1 MKGVVFNI
9 VEEVVTAQLSA
20 AAWDGIVRAAEVDG
34 AYTSLGTY
42 PDDDLDRIL
51 AATAEATGMSIDD
64 VQRFV
69 GVHGFE
75 LLADRV
81 PDVMQQ
87 MRQWTDV
94 LVDLDEIIHAEVLKL
109 YPGAVVPGFVATMQP
124 DGVLL
129 RYSSAR
135 RMCALADGLAVGAGN
150 WFGRSLTV
158 QHVACT
164 QRGDIDCV
172 LLVCE
177 QERR

>member
-20 AAWDGIVRAAEVDG
+20 AAWDGILNAAGADG

-42 PDDDLDRIL
+42 PDEELGRIV
-51 AATAEATGMSIDD
+51 AAAAQATGMSTDD
-64 VQRFV
+64 VLRFV

-87 MRQWTDV
+87 MRQWADV
-94 LVDLDEIIHAEVLKL
+94 LVDLDAIVHAEVLKL
-109 YPGAVVPGFVATMQP
+109 YPGAVVPGFLATMQP

-135 RMCALADGLAVGAGN
+135 RMCALADGLAVGAGR

-164 QRGDIDCV
+164 QRGDVDCV
-172 LLVCE
+172 LFVSE
-177 QERR
+177 EGRR